1 MVEKWST
8 IFQMRIESQIK
19 KMKSIGIGSLSFD
32 FSIVYL
38 F

>member
-8 IFQMRIESQIK
+8 IFQLRIENRFK
-19 KMKSIGIGSLSFD
+19 KMKSIGISSLSFD